1 MQAHPFSHAACRDWL
16 RRFSWKQ
23 FPIRLTVLSHFEHR
37 DRKEDIEGDSDPD
50 HIEGYGVSLT
60 IDLLEPVASFE
71 KIAGPVL
78 PAQLRE
84 KVG

>member
-1 MQAHPFSHAACRDWL
+1 M
-16 RRFSWKQ
+16 
-23 FPIRLTVLSHFEHR
+23 
-37 DRKEDIEGDSDPD
+37 
-50 HIEGYGVSLT
+50 T

-71 KIAGPVL
+71 EIAGPVL